1 MNPIEAG
8 KWLARCLDPAH
19 KQRLNYAQERL
30 VYALACRE
38 GEHAGF
44 RAYAASIGYQVQAID
59 VSAQVQALA
68 SPPQRPAKQS
78 ADLSAEAMPRMRAA
92 RLYVAGPGA
101 SPPAAPNPS
110 PTPPAPAPK
119 RIVSRRARVGQDV

>member
-1 MNPIEAG
+1 MDPRTAPEDCLQTAIDAAGGNKIIGAKLRPEMDPIEAG

-38 GEHAGF
+38 GEHEGF

-59 VSAQVQALA
+59 VSAEVQALA
-68 SPPQRPAKQS
+68 ERAERLAKQS
-78 ADLSAEAMPRMRAA
+78 ADLSAEAIARMKAHGLNVDALR
-92 RLYVAGPGA
+92 
-101 SPPAAPNPS
+101 
-110 PTPPAPAPK
+110 
-119 RIVSRRARVGQDV
+119 

>member
-38 GEHAGF
+38 GEHEGF

-59 VSAQVQALA
+59 VSAEVQALA
-68 SPPQRPAKQS
+68 WRAERLAKE
-78 ADLSAEAMPRMRAA
+78 SAELAA
-92 RLYVAGPGA
+92 RGKARHRDRGGDG
-101 SPPAAPNPS
+101 
-110 PTPPAPAPK
+110 K
-119 RIVSRRARVGQDV
+119 RVSGRVR